1 MTEGLKKAGIETIND
16 GYEVLYKPDAA
27 ELKKCYELGQDVARR
42 VKAM

>member
-16 GYEVLYKPDAA
+16 GFEVLYKPDAA
-27 ELKKCYELGQDVARR
+27 ELAKCYAIGQDIARR